1 MVVKSARRYITA
13 LDKILKSQHNDITT
27 KIVEFN
33 DDNIEY
39 ITLNFFVDSKQC
51 FVAAYD
57 YDDIVEY
64 HVDGIDGVIEYKIGD
79 NETHKHSIYT
89 ILNRIY
95 DVIVKLEEENKTKTK
110 HSVIDAMQCL
120 MCSADREGNRCGGKQ
135 WCKQTWKRY
144 DAIVNPEWHHVS
156 LATLANIDFD
166 MLDEKRKVY
175 LSFYKKWQE
184 ARKNLRKCSCG
195 NSYERCCRVFRRSL
209 TIALGEKKISK
220 SLVDYFDRQISMVNV
235 ECGVWSSMVE
245 VAMGQHDSRKYNRA
259 TLRY

>member
-39 ITLNFFVDSKQC
+39 ITLNFFIDSKQC

-95 DVIVKLEEENKTKTK
+95 DLLLN
-110 HSVIDAMQCL
+110 
-120 MCSADREGNRCGGKQ
+120 
-135 WCKQTWKRY
+135 
-144 DAIVNPEWHHVS
+144 
-156 LATLANIDFD
+156 
-166 MLDEKRKVY
+166 
-175 LSFYKKWQE
+175 
-184 ARKNLRKCSCG
+184 
-195 NSYERCCRVFRRSL
+195 
-209 TIALGEKKISK
+209 
-220 SLVDYFDRQISMVNV
+220 
-235 ECGVWSSMVE
+235 
-245 VAMGQHDSRKYNRA
+245 
-259 TLRY
+259 

>member
-39 ITLNFFVDSKQC
+39 ITLNFFIDSKQC

-79 NETHKHSIYT
+79 NETHKHSAHT

-95 DVIVKLEEENKTKTK
+95 DLIVKLEEENNKTKKYYANYSSEDCIENAECARGNDVFDGCRQRPPKGHIYIDTD
-110 HSVIDAMQCL
+110 SVKVAPL
-120 MCSADREGNRCGGKQ
+120 
-135 WCKQTWKRY
+135 
-144 DAIVNPEWHHVS
+144 PEQK
-156 LATLANIDFD
+156 I
-166 MLDEKRKVY
+166 
-175 LSFYKKWQE
+175 
-184 ARKNLRKCSCG
+184 
-195 NSYERCCRVFRRSL
+195 
-209 TIALGEKKISK
+209 GEK
-220 SLVDYFDRQISMVNV
+220 SMMDTIIADDNIAYQTAKVTN
-235 ECGVWSSMVE
+235 
-245 VAMGQHDSRKYNRA
+245 
-259 TLRY
+259 